1 MSTHSTAQSD
11 TGPLVVSVRKAKQL
25 LDLSHHQIYRLIA
38 RGELTSAKFGRARR
52 ITTASIH
59 DYLARHLDRGRAA

>member
-25 LDLSHHQIYRLIA
+25 FHHQIYRLIA